1 MIIDLIRLNNG
12 IDSIINIDR
21 LINFS
26 KEDLDQADLLDFKQ
40 AHVKGYIKKDA
51 INNIVINLNVTGIM
65 VLECARTLKP
75 VDYPININIEV
86 GEDELLEIDENF
98 KKSQNSIDIFPII
111 WENILVE
118 IPMRVVSEEAKDLKI
133 ENSNQETTG
142 AFEKLKDLL

>member
-12 IDSIINIDR
+12 IEKIINIDR
-21 LINFS
+21 QINLTES
-26 KEDLDQADLLDFKQ
+26 DLEQADLLDFKG
-40 AHVKGYIKKDA
+40 ASVKGYITKDA
-51 INNIVINLNVTGIM
+51 INNTVVNLNVTGTL

-86 GEDELLEIDENF
+86 SEDELLEIDENF
-98 KKSQNSIDIFPII
+98 KKNQNSIDIFPII

-118 IPMRVVSEEAKDLKI
+118 IPMRVVSEEALNLEI

-142 AFEKLKDLL
+142 ALEKLKDLL